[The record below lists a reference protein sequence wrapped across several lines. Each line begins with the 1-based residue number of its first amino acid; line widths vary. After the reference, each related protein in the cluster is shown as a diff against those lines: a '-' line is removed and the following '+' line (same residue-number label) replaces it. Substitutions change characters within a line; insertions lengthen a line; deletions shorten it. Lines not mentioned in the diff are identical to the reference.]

1 VPGGYAS
8 MHNSLSS
15 SVLPLDAVTFH
26 IILDSRMSVDP
37 WFHIFPLSGVSSNLL
52 P

>member
-1 VPGGYAS
+1 VSSGYEG

-15 SVLPLDAVTFH
+15 SVVILDVVTFH
-26 IILDSRMSVDP
+26 VILDSRMILDP
-37 WFHIFPLSGVSSNLL
+37 QHHIFPLSCVVSNLL

>member
-1 VPGGYAS
+1 

-15 SVLPLDAVTFH
+15 SILILDAVMFH
-26 IILDSRMSVDP
+26 VILDSRMTIDP
-37 WFHIFPLSGVSSNLL
+37 QHHIFPLSCVVSNLL